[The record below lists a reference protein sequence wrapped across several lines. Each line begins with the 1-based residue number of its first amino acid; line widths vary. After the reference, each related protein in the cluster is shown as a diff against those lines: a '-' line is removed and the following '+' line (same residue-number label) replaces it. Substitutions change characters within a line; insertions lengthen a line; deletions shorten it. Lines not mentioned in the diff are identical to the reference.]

1 MQDSVEQV
9 SSYLHVFNSELYFI
23 QIDEE
28 YIPESPIP
36 EVEEDLPS
44 DDGMSPEDSPR
55 RKVNLSQPAMK
66 PNDTIVLE
74 FGGGQPSNRS
84 NFFPLN
90 LYLIS
95 TQFFSLTC
103 KHNEILIS
111 FKIVFFLSTLK
122 RRKNLKQVSSSL
134 WQLKNYFKVLCF
146 KL

>member
-1 MQDSVEQV
+1 M
-9 SSYLHVFNSELYFI
+9 

-84 NFFPLN
+84 NFSP
-90 LYLIS
+90 
-95 TQFFSLTC
+95 
-103 KHNEILIS
+103 
-111 FKIVFFLSTLK
+111 FLLDIFLLHVNTMK
-122 RRKNLKQVSSSL
+122 
-134 WQLKNYFKVLCF
+134 Y
-146 KL
+146 